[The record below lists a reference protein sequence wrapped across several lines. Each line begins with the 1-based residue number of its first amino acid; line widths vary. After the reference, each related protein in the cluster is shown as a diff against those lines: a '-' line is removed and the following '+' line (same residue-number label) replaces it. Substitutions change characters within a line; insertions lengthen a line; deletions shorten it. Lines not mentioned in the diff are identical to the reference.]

1 MVKFKYVKMNNFMA
15 IKEAELELDNQG
27 LILIEG
33 VNKTNDSFDSNG
45 SSKSTLVS
53 SITYALYGKT
63 EKGLKADD
71 VVNKYEK
78 KNTSVILSFNIGED
92 NYRVERYRKHKEFK
106 NKVKLF
112 CNDKEIT
119 GSTNDVT
126 DKQIQD
132 LFGIDFNTYV
142 NAIIYGQGD
151 IPMFSQA
158 TDKGKK
164 EILESITKVEVYK
177 KAQDVAKEK
186 VKEVEEQQNKEQQE
200 IEKLG
205 YQKELKQEQFDKEVS
220 KYNQVMEQKKQEEET
235 FKQRQEEYNNK
246 VKELDEQINTLKQ
259 NIPEIENTEF
269 IFSDNYN
276 KAKEGIELIKNNIN
290 DKLMPVWNQEE
301 LSERVVDQEI
311 RSIQSKIN
319 QLDTNDHCPVCG
331 SPIDNSHKVKEKEKE
346 NMETQISQEQEKLK
360 QHKENKQKIEDK
372 KRELETKINQLEQ
385 MMKEEDL
392 QKQNH
397 DREIQKQYQ
406 QQQEVY
412 NNISQLENSKSGLQK
427 PTLNDYSYI
436 EKPDEKLYKKE
447 QSDIDKT
454 IDKHKD
460 KVVQLETKKNKY
472 SNAVDAFGNKG
483 IRSVVLDFIT
493 PFLNER
499 ANEYLQT
506 LSGSDIEIE
515 FQTQVKNSKGELKD
529 KFDVIVKNSNGGES
543 YKANSAGEQKR
554 IDLSISF
561 AIQDLIMSKDDIS
574 TNIAL
579 YDECFDGLDTIGCE
593 NVVKLLKDRLKTV
606 STIFV
611 ITHSESLK
619 PLFENVITM
628 VKEDG
633 VSRLEKG

>member
-331 SPIDNSHKVKEKEKE
+331 SPIDNSHKVKEKE

-447 QSDIDKT
+447 QNDIDKA

-628 VKEDG
+628 IKEDG

>member
-259 NIPEIENTEF
+259 NIPEIESTEF

-331 SPIDNSHKVKEKEKE
+331 SPIDNSHKVKEKE

-447 QSDIDKT
+447 QNDIDKA

>member
-92 NYRVERYRKHKEFK
+92 NYRVERYRKHREFK

-331 SPIDNSHKVKEKEKE
+331 SPIDNSHKVKEKE

-447 QSDIDKT
+447 QNDIDKA

>member
-331 SPIDNSHKVKEKEKE
+331 SPIDNSHKVKEKE

-427 PTLNDYSYI
+427 PTLNDYLYI

-447 QSDIDKT
+447 QNDIDKA

>member
-186 VKEVEEQQNKEQQE
+186 
-200 IEKLG
+200 
-205 YQKELKQEQFDKEVS
+205 
-220 KYNQVMEQKKQEEET
+220 
-235 FKQRQEEYNNK
+235 
-246 VKELDEQINTLKQ
+246 
-259 NIPEIENTEF
+259 
-269 IFSDNYN
+269 
-276 KAKEGIELIKNNIN
+276 
-290 DKLMPVWNQEE
+290 
-301 LSERVVDQEI
+301 
-311 RSIQSKIN
+311 
-319 QLDTNDHCPVCG
+319 
-331 SPIDNSHKVKEKEKE
+331 
-346 NMETQISQEQEKLK
+346 
-360 QHKENKQKIEDK
+360 
-372 KRELETKINQLEQ
+372 
-385 MMKEEDL
+385 
-392 QKQNH
+392 
-397 DREIQKQYQ
+397 
-406 QQQEVY
+406 
-412 NNISQLENSKSGLQK
+412 
-427 PTLNDYSYI
+427 
-436 EKPDEKLYKKE
+436 
-447 QSDIDKT
+447 
-454 IDKHKD
+454 
-460 KVVQLETKKNKY
+460 
-472 SNAVDAFGNKG
+472 
-483 IRSVVLDFIT
+483 
-493 PFLNER
+493 
-499 ANEYLQT
+499 
-506 LSGSDIEIE
+506 
-515 FQTQVKNSKGELKD
+515 GE
-529 KFDVIVKNSNGGES
+529 
-543 YKANSAGEQKR
+543 
-554 IDLSISF
+554 
-561 AIQDLIMSKDDIS
+561 
-574 TNIAL
+574 
-579 YDECFDGLDTIGCE
+579 
-593 NVVKLLKDRLKTV
+593 
-606 STIFV
+606 
-611 ITHSESLK
+611 
-619 PLFENVITM
+619 
-628 VKEDG
+628 
-633 VSRLEKG
+633 

>member
-92 NYRVERYRKHKEFK
+92 NYRVERYRKHNEFK

-331 SPIDNSHKVKEKEKE
+331 SPIDNSHKVKEKE

-447 QSDIDKT
+447 QNDIDKA

>member
-331 SPIDNSHKVKEKEKE
+331 SPIDNSHKVKEKE

-392 QKQNH
+392 QKRNH

-447 QSDIDKT
+447 QNDIDKA

>member
-1 MVKFKYVKMNNFMA
+1 MNNFMA

-331 SPIDNSHKVKEKEKE
+331 SPIDNSHKVKEKE

-447 QSDIDKT
+447 QNDIDKA

>member
-1 MVKFKYVKMNNFMA
+1 MNNFMA
-15 IKEAELELDNQG
+15 IKKAELELDNQG

-331 SPIDNSHKVKEKEKE
+331 SPIDNSHKVKEKE

-447 QSDIDKT
+447 QNDIDKA